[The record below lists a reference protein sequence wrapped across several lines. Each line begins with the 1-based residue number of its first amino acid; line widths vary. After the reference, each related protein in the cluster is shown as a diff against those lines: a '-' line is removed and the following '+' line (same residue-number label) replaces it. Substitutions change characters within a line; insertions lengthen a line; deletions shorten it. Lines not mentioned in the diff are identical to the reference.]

1 MREWRD
7 GGWWKRSSLVAFWL
21 VVMALASACGGRGEP
36 LAAGNSTP
44 GIGTEEGAP
53 VGSPAKDGTQ
63 AKASGS
69 SSKKPLAAGHTD
81 GPAAEPSPKPY
92 VMPFATDPAVKVDAV
107 LTPVCANNGT
117 EMTLTVETNPEGAV
131 GYQAIYSDNGGG
143 GPAPYGSGY
152 GGNGKGLADK
162 SGHFES
168 RWVIAPSAP
177 AGYARVDVAVGW
189 QGKFGFKSLTFH
201 VGPQASCS

>member
-1 MREWRD
+1 MHARRERGRWT
-7 GGWWKRSSLVAFWL
+7 RSSRVACVL
-21 VVMALASACGGRGEP
+21 VVITLASSCGGRGEP
-36 LAAGNSTP
+36 VAAGNSTP
-44 GIGTEEGAP
+44 GIGKEEGAP
-53 VGSPAKDGTQ
+53 VTSSAKSGAQ
-63 AKASGS
+63 PKASGFS
-69 SSKKPLAAGHTD
+69 SAKPLAAGRTD
-81 GPAAEPSPKPY
+81 GLAAEPSPTPY

-117 EMTLTVETNPEGAV
+117 EMTLIVETNPEAAV
-131 GYQAIYSDNGGG
+131 GYQAIYSDNRGG

-189 QGKFGFKSLTFH
+189 QGKFGFQSLTFH